1 MIDLPVNDVVPIKD
15 WELDLPPSVP
25 RDPTAAVEKMS
36 LRYHPIHGDY
46 EEDSEEYMPLVIRIL
61 FPQLKEL
68 KLTHYDE
75 HDVWP
80 PGADNQEWEKQVQTW
95 WKVYQDVS
103 LEAVKAELE
112 VVWEAF
118 CG

>member
-25 RDPTAAVEKMS
+25 RDPTAAEKKMS